1 MEIYRIVLPED
12 SLLVQRQLWR
22 LGTFKR
28 GEPQE
33 LMLSADQIKSLKARG
48 FKVTKKAASAKEDK
62 E

>member
-12 SLLVQRQLWR
+12 SQFAWRQLLR

-33 LMLSADQIKSLKARG
+33 LMLSAEQRKSLKERG
-48 FKVTKKAASAKEDK
+48 FKVTKKAVPVKENK

>member
-12 SLLVQRQLWR
+12 SPLVQRQLWR

-33 LMLSADQIKSLKARG
+33 LMLSAEQIKSLKTRG
-48 FKVTKKAASAKEDK
+48 FKVTKKAASAKDK